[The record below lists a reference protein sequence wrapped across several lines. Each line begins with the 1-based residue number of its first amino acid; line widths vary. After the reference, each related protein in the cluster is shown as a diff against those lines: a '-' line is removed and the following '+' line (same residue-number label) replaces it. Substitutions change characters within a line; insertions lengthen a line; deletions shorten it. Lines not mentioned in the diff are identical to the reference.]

1 MNQILELEQNPSP
14 ILLTD
19 NFFLLPS
26 CSKILKLEKNEAL
39 KKILISAWKGS
50 NGKII
55 IVSSKKPLVDDEKF
69 RGYDEENFF
78 KYGSLVKIELDLSSD
93 ANLEVIFD
101 SLRDIQLVGLER
113 IKLLDFFHSEDD
125 RVWKGSYEIL
135 REDLNNIKPH
145 EVKNLN
151 ELADKFIKYLPNLLK
166 STNLTIADSLSY
178 LAVGDLGSFVDF
190 IVQSSDSLERE
201 FKQAILEE
209 FRLAKRL
216 KILLDLEKRTRKIQ
230 QNIDN
235 KINEKIVEQ
244 QNAIYLREQLEVIQ
258 NQLNKLEGVESEND
272 VYLKRLE
279 KENFPEQ
286 VKKIVRDEIKNYER
300 SHAQS
305 SEANTIKSHIDWLMS
320 LPWYQETD
328 EINDLDF
335 AREELDKEH
344 FGLEKIKDRII
355 EHLAVIQKTKNVL
368 GQVICFVGPPGVG
381 KTSLASSIAKA
392 TGRKFVSISVGGVS
406 DEGEIR
412 GHRKTYVASLPGKI
426 IQQMKKAQVI
436 NPLFLI
442 DEIDKMGSNGFR
454 GDPANALLEVLDPNQ
469 NNKFIDNY
477 LGETP
482 YDLSKVLFICTANSS
497 NFPKPLYDRME
508 IINLSSYTEIEK
520 LHISKNHLIPK
531 NLEKYGLSDEIEF
544 SDNSIKEMI
553 RFYTQEAGVRELNR
567 TIQKVIRKFILQLIQ
582 KKTEKLIVDSNN
594 IYDYL
599 GSKVYDFTRKQDAQI
614 GLVTGLAYTYAG
626 GDILAIEVGIFK
638 GKGKLILTG
647 TLGDVMKE
655 SASIALDYIKYNY
668 QIFGIDQNLFE
679 NNDIHIHVPEGSTPK
694 DGPSAGVAL
703 TTAIISAL
711 IKKPISSN
719 IGMTGEIT
727 LRGRVLEIGGLREKA
742 IAAHRSGLKTII
754 IPFNNEKNLEDV
766 PHEVKKELEIILVK
780 DYEEVWKILE
790 KHL

>member
-1 MNQILELEQNPSP
+1 MDQILELEQKPSP

-19 NFFLLPS
+19 NFFLLPA
-26 CSKILKLEKNEAL
+26 CSKILKLEKNESL

-50 NGKII
+50 DGKIV
-55 IVSSKKPLVDDEKF
+55 IVSSKKPLTDDEKF
-69 RGYDEENFF
+69 KGYNEETFF

-93 ANLEVIFD
+93 ANLEVVFD

-113 IKLLDFFHSEDD
+113 IELLDFFHSEADS
-125 RVWKGSYEIL
+125 VWKSSYKIL

-151 ELADKFIKYLPNLLK
+151 ELADRFIRYLPNLLK

-190 IVQSSDSLERE
+190 IVQSSDSLERD

-216 KILLDLEKRTRKIQ
+216 KILLDLEKKTRKIQ

-244 QNAIYLREQLEVIQ
+244 QKAVYLREQLEVIQ
-258 NQLNKLEGVESEND
+258 NQLNKLEGIENEND
-272 VYLKRLE
+272 LYLKRLE

-286 VKKIVRDEIKNYER
+286 VKKVVRDEIKNYER
-300 SHAQS
+300 SHSQS

-335 AREELDKEH
+335 ARKELDKEH

-355 EHLAVIQKTKNVL
+355 EHLAVIQKTKNIL

-392 TGRKFVSISVGGVS
+392 TGRKFVSISVGGIS

-412 GHRKTYVASLPGKI
+412 GHRRTYVASLPGKI
-426 IQQMKKAQVI
+426 IQQMKKSQVI

-520 LHISKNHLIPK
+520 MHIARNHLIPK
-531 NLEKYGLSDEIEF
+531 NLEKYELVDKVEF

-567 TIQKVIRKFILQLIQ
+567 IIQKVIRKFIVELLQ
-582 KKTEKLIVDSNN
+582 KKTEKLTVDSNN
-594 IYDYL
+594 LYDYL
-599 GSKVYDFTRKQDAQI
+599 GNKIYDFTQKQDSQI
-614 GLVTGLAYTYAG
+614 GLATGLAYTYAG

-655 SASIALDYIKYNY
+655 SANIALDYIKSNY
-668 QIFGIDQNLFE
+668 QVFEIDKDIFE

-694 DGPSAGVAL
+694 DGPSAGIAL

-711 IKKPISSN
+711 VKKPISSN

-754 IPFNNEKNLEDV
+754 IPFNNEKNLEDI
-766 PHEVKKELEIILVK
+766 PQEVKKELEIILVK
-780 DYEEVWKILE
+780 EYEEVWKLLE
-790 KHL
+790 KKN

>member
-1 MNQILELEQNPSP
+1 
-14 ILLTD
+14 
-19 NFFLLPS
+19 
-26 CSKILKLEKNEAL
+26 
-39 KKILISAWKGS
+39 
-50 NGKII
+50 
-55 IVSSKKPLVDDEKF
+55 
-69 RGYDEENFF
+69 
-78 KYGSLVKIELDLSSD
+78 
-93 ANLEVIFD
+93 
-101 SLRDIQLVGLER
+101 
-113 IKLLDFFHSEDD
+113 
-125 RVWKGSYEIL
+125 
-135 REDLNNIKPH
+135 
-145 EVKNLN
+145 
-151 ELADKFIKYLPNLLK
+151 
-166 STNLTIADSLSY
+166 
-178 LAVGDLGSFVDF
+178 
-190 IVQSSDSLERE
+190 
-201 FKQAILEE
+201 
-209 FRLAKRL
+209 
-216 KILLDLEKRTRKIQ
+216 
-230 QNIDN
+230 
-235 KINEKIVEQ
+235 
-244 QNAIYLREQLEVIQ
+244 
-258 NQLNKLEGVESEND
+258 
-272 VYLKRLE
+272 
-279 KENFPEQ
+279 
-286 VKKIVRDEIKNYER
+286 
-300 SHAQS
+300 
-305 SEANTIKSHIDWLMS
+305 
-320 LPWYQETD
+320 
-328 EINDLDF
+328 
-335 AREELDKEH
+335 
-344 FGLEKIKDRII
+344 
-355 EHLAVIQKTKNVL
+355 
-368 GQVICFVGPPGVG
+368 
-381 KTSLASSIAKA
+381 
-392 TGRKFVSISVGGVS
+392 
-406 DEGEIR
+406 
-412 GHRKTYVASLPGKI
+412 
-426 IQQMKKAQVI
+426 
-436 NPLFLI
+436 
-442 DEIDKMGSNGFR
+442 MGSNGFR

-780 DYEEVWKILE
+780 DYEEV
-790 KHL
+790 